1 MCGLYRATGL
11 DSVAQS
17 LLRGGEAG
25 RSTLEMTEGTFL
37 FGPEVDCADGCNRE
51 RLTANFAGLRANFS
65 VQSDDFGSQISKQL
79 QTWDWQRLRTEQ
91 ANTLNSACF
100 KKFIILVITLVKFT
114 FWVRARFMFWE
125 DSLQCKDPAL
135 ARPGCCLAH
144 TGVRWSLAWGRLH
157 NNSGNLA
164 FKLSYLCESS
174 GVGFFGGGRGNLFL
188 RVDSQHFEN
197 LTCFI
202 QYVKMRSGPFL
213 LAANEWWNEEAS
225 EVNRAK
231 GLGEVTGEVWRWN
244 RNKGQQRSNNWLWWS
259 QAIIGYWSFISS
271 AGDIFTVSAC
281 WNSVSGGVGTYWKR
295 VRRDRGGRSA
305 FRSRSSEERDEKT
318 SIWLKT
324 RSDEGRP

>member
-1 MCGLYRATGL
+1 MWELWGCF
-11 DSVAQS
+11 
-17 LLRGGEAG
+17 
-25 RSTLEMTEGTFL
+25 FL
-37 FGPEVDCADGCNRE
+37 
-51 RLTANFAGLRANFS
+51 
-65 VQSDDFGSQISKQL
+65 
-79 QTWDWQRLRTEQ
+79 
-91 ANTLNSACF
+91 
-100 KKFIILVITLVKFT
+100 
-114 FWVRARFMFWE
+114 
-125 DSLQCKDPAL
+125 
-135 ARPGCCLAH
+135 
-144 TGVRWSLAWGRLH
+144 
-157 NNSGNLA
+157 
-164 FKLSYLCESS
+164 
-174 GVGFFGGGRGNLFL
+174 GGGRGNLFL